1 MTDESKIVLVKSM
14 TDEKAE
20 DIISVFLEM
29 AGDSVC
35 KYCDPYKR
43 VERETLLE
51 EYGGV
56 QARIAAYFLN
66 KRGADGE
73 SAHSEN
79 GTSRS
84 YESGDIPESLLRELT
99 PICGVTS

>member
-14 TDEKAE
+14 TDEE
-20 DIISVFLEM
+20 DEEIISAFLAM

-43 VERETLLE
+43 SERETLLE

-66 KRGADGE
+66 KRGAEGE
-73 SAHSEN
+73 NSHSEN
-79 GTSRS
+79 GISRG
-84 YESGDIPESLLRELT
+84 YESGDIPDSLLRELT

>member
-14 TDEKAE
+14 TDEKDE
-20 DIISVFLEM
+20 EIISAFLAM

-43 VERETLLE
+43 SERETLLE

-56 QARIAAYFLN
+56 QVRIAAYFLN
-66 KRGADGE
+66 KRGLRGR
-73 SAHSEN
+73 SAWGKTEFQEDMSPAIFLILSCVNSHLFA
-79 GTSRS
+79 G
-84 YESGDIPESLLRELT
+84 
-99 PICGVTS
+99 

>member
-14 TDEKAE
+14 TDEKDE

-43 VERETLLE
+43 VERETLLD

>member
-1 MTDESKIVLVKSM
+1 MTDYAKVVLVKSM
-14 TDEKAE
+14 TDEADD
-20 DIISVFLEM
+20 DIISAFLEM

-43 VERETLLE
+43 VDRETLLD

-56 QARIAAYFLN
+56 QTRIAAYFLN
-66 KRGADGE
+66 KRGAEGQV
-73 SAHSEN
+73 SMGEN
-79 GTSRS
+79 GISRG

-99 PICGVTS
+99 PICGVVT

>member
-14 TDEKAE
+14 TDEKDE

>member
-14 TDEKAE
+14 TDEKDE
-20 DIISVFLEM
+20 EIISAFLAM

-43 VERETLLE
+43 VERNTLLE

-56 QARIAAYFLN
+56 QVRIAAYFLN
-66 KRGADGE
+66 KRGADLELG
-73 SAHSEN
+73 HTEN
-79 GTSRS
+79 GIGRS
-84 YESGDIPESLLRELT
+84 YESGDIPPSLLRELT
-99 PICGVTS
+99 PICGISN

>member
-14 TDEKAE
+14 TDEEDE
-20 DIISVFLEM
+20 DIISAFLEM

-43 VERETLLE
+43 VERATLLE